1 MILCQIS
8 IRQYNRHDTEILIDT
23 DDKLSDYNI
32 LKNVVILT
40 ICVIEDGAYQ
50 QYTISEYWDILV
62 LDGIES
68 YT

>member
-8 IRQYNRHDTEILIDT
+8 YRQYNRHDTEILIDT

-40 ICVIEDGAYQ
+40 ICVIEDGACQ